1 MANPDYPGGG
11 VEYGCI
17 AQEESLFRRSNY
29 HLTLKDDL
37 YPIELD
43 ELIYSPN
50 VHIKSETQ
58 EGHYL
63 DFVASAAL
71 AIPVLPYSPADRLT
85 MQAKINH
92 LFEVG
97 ITYGYDTVVLGAFGC
112 GAFRNPPAE
121 VVLMFNEAIRTY
133 GGAFKRID
141 FAILKFVYGKTAAL
155 DNYDIFQ
162 DGLGLL
168 K

>member
-1 MANPDYPGGG
+1 M
-11 VEYGCI
+11 
-17 AQEESLFRRSNY
+17 
-29 HLTLKDDL
+29 
-37 YPIELD
+37 
-43 ELIYSPN
+43 
-50 VHIKSETQ
+50 
-58 EGHYL
+58 